1 MQAPTKT
8 QEQRWARVLSY
19 LMWMHASW
27 KSPTVRE
34 IGSYMGW
41 SSTSTTFRHLTA
53 MLEHNLIAHI
63 PGSPRTYRVTDK
75 GLELL
80 NKNGGIKIDTK
91 TS

>member
-27 KSPTVRE
+27 KSPTIRE
-34 IGSYMGW
+34 IGAYMGW
-41 SSTSTTFRHLTA
+41 SSSSTTHHHMER
-53 MLEHNLIAHI
+53 MLDAELIAHI
-63 PGSPRTYRVTDK
+63 PESPRTYRVTDK

-80 NKNGGIKIDTK
+80 NKNGGIKIDRQA
-91 TS
+91 